1 MLLRKMENNNNY
13 RLVDYL
19 SFLSYTFNKRL
30 GNKPVYKWLFNVVKI
45 LLLLTSIKIVI
56 GVMKNTLSR
65 FPFFSKTSRMGFL
78 FLFKPPKSH
87 ILVDVFYLCIET
99 YVISHN
105 SSLKASKSEQSLLY
119 LRRIYST

>member
-1 MLLRKMENNNNY
+1 MENNNNY

-56 GVMKNTLSR
+56 GVMKNTLS
-65 FPFFSKTSRMGFL
+65 FSFLFKTSRVGFL

-105 SSLKASKSEQSLLY
+105 TSLKASKSEQSLLY
-119 LRRIYST
+119 LRNLQYMK